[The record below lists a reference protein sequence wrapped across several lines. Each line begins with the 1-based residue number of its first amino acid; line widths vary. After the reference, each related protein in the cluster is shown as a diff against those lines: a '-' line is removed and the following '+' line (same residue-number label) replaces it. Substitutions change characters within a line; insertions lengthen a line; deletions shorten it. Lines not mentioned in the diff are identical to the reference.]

1 MKKKIAIFFVLAV
14 FLMANASYS
23 KTNEKIVTFS
33 KYLPDGRIEL
43 FTETVECRNEEK
55 LSEAIARKC
64 KEMLMEEDYIK
75 KRDIG
80 AGLYFIISAGEGLHF
95 SLPPS
100 LLKSSFWEIIFSL
113 FPSVVYC
120 SYTGEASETDIISL
134 MQAGDETLIY
144 GEHRVLCIGFVGI
157 LGWEG
162 IFSYS
167 DTGFAGFSPFV
178 WTSGG

>member
-1 MKKKIAIFFVLAV
+1 MKKKIMVFIILAIFFT
-14 FLMANASYS
+14 ANASYS
-23 KTNEKIVTFS
+23 KRNEITVTFS
-33 KYLPDGRIEL
+33 KYMPGKVEIFTKKIE
-43 FTETVECRNEEK
+43 VNDSEK
-55 LSEAIARKC
+55 ISEAIARNC
-64 KEMLMEEDYIK
+64 KEMLFEEYEIK
-75 KRDIG
+75 NYAG
-80 AGLYFIISAGEGLHF
+80 TGLYFIISAGEGLHF

-120 SYTGEASETDIISL
+120 SYTGNASETDIISI
-134 MQAGDETLIY
+134 MPAGNETLIY

-178 WTSGG
+178 WTSEG